1 MYKNNSKSEMQQTN
15 LQSNPIKL
23 SILRELDLKATTL
36 KKKKKKSRVKKQ
48 KETVCKPLRIRSQHK

>member
-36 KKKKKKSRVKKQ
+36 KKKKGVKKQ